1 MTDIS
6 NIVPV
11 IAWWFTED
19 STITARVLQTDGT
32 PAIIPGFQ
40 ITSADGYLALATN
53 PKQTCVGIH
62 EISTS
67 SSVYAFRQTSPA
79 IKSEQL
85 IEINVLSKVSE
96 ATARELAAIID
107 TKLQADMIV
116 TYGGSSYHFMVADVD
131 RRPMYDQAGKFWRQ
145 AMTIRGKIHY

>member
-1 MTDIS
+1 MTDLS

-11 IAWWFTED
+11 IAWWFTDD

-40 ITSADGYLALATN
+40 ITAADSYLALATN

-67 SSVYAFRQTSPA
+67 NSVYAFYQTNPA
-79 IKSEQL
+79 IRSQQL

-96 ATARELAAIID
+96 ATARELATLID
-107 TKLQADMIV
+107 TKLQADMVV
-116 TYGGSSYHFMVADVD
+116 TYGGSNYHFMVADVD
-131 RRPMYDQAGKFWRQ
+131 RRPMYDQAGQFWRQ
-145 AMTIRGKIHY
+145 AMTVRGEIYY